1 MFRPL
6 FHFAKA
12 QSHWKTGLFGLSG
25 TRATV
30 ATILLRKCQIRAYS
44 IAYIRY
50 TGVFKCFWKNG
61 VAVVAVV
68 HFNAVG
74 AGWHGMAHSDV
85 LY

>member
-1 MFRPL
+1 ML
-6 FHFAKA
+6 FLL
-12 QSHWKTGLFGLSG
+12 T
-25 TRATV
+25 ATTATT
-30 ATILLRKCQIRAYS
+30 ATILLRKGQIRAYS
-44 IAYIRY
+44 TGYIRY

-61 VAVVAVV
+61 VAVVAVVAVV

>member
-1 MFRPL
+1 ML
-6 FHFAKA
+6 FLL
-12 QSHWKTGLFGLSG
+12 T
-25 TRATV
+25 ATTATT

-44 IAYIRY
+44 TGDIWYI
-50 TGVFKCFWKNG
+50 GVFKCFWKNG

>member
-30 ATILLRKCQIRAYS
+30 ATKLLRKCQIRAYS

>member
-1 MFRPL
+1 ML
-6 FHFAKA
+6 FLL
-12 QSHWKTGLFGLSG
+12 T
-25 TRATV
+25 ATTATT
-30 ATILLRKCQIRAYS
+30 ATILSRKCQIRAYS
-44 IAYIRY
+44 TGHIRY
-50 TGVFKCFWKNG
+50 IGVFKCFWENA